1 MYFCSTLSFVKQKP
15 LNLDR
20 LWRDTN
26 VAPESDAR
34 GYMGML
40 TDPDSRA
47 HFGFYTIDS
56 LAKHNCLFLLGR
68 PGAGKS
74 VEIDRIER
82 GEATGF
88 CEEHLVVLRC
98 KEVGE
103 DLHLEIHR
111 DPNWIGRQQHSKPV
125 RLILDGLDEGFL
137 RDGAFFDRLKRTL
150 VFLRSEHPG
159 LRLLATCRPAEL
171 DTAFVKS
178 VHEAWNGTGESAVFA
193 LEPLSPENRRALV
206 KHWNGGDTEKFFR
219 WVQHNQFDEFTA
231 WPRSLEWLA
240 EQFQVGRGENLNYTE
255 LCRLRVARHF
265 DEGKRLTK
273 ANRAVRAD
281 LWSHAIMLIAATL
294 VFCGRKGIALDHL
307 EPDCLTLDEMFRNL
321 DRLEIPSRPSLTRED
336 VREAVQ
342 TSHLIEAHGDYYRFE
357 NQSDLEFLASAM
369 LASLD
374 VEQLAELLGCADHEG
389 NWRVFPQLATTAA
402 NLAAQSPQFFNRLLT
417 LDPRVLM
424 RADFASK
431 SPDDCCAAVE
441 AILSATAK
449 KGATGGHEQH
459 AHFST
464 LRHTD
469 ITAQIRPWLFD
480 KKQSPIVRELA
491 FGIAREC
498 CGRDFW
504 MEFER
509 SAAAGDDFATR
520 RLPAVIRRFGTCWPE
535 ERLRAWAASTK
546 DELAGAALDALLD
559 RGWKLRDLAPFLH
572 EPMSNAF
579 GLYHLH
585 LSRLQRECTGE
596 DVPAALAVIGKWPGI
611 AATHGPVRDLV
622 FVLVAKGVE
631 ALNRVEI
638 RKALTAFLISRFE
651 DEDWLLEEDG
661 QKCGLDDAMN
671 RRALLLALAEDWPM
685 DSRAEL
691 RPFYYR
697 LQREDYAWLLG
708 AVAVAKGTAASIL
721 AKFAASLAWQFD
733 DSQRGPLEHA
743 YAESPELRAQLPAAD
758 ASGIFATLQ
767 RLRAESEAK
776 HQLRLE
782 GIQAKRQRSSYNHA
796 DHLTASIARCRAGDP
811 SAWTDVC
818 FALSQAKSMHD
829 GREFFRNT
837 DPRQLAG
844 WTEAS
849 NELRAEMTEIARQFL
864 LHVEIPIPVANSI
877 PQNFFSLVYALTLH
891 ASRLGEDD
899 ELRSAIRPVWPLAL
913 LRHCGSGDGPLAVP
927 LAALTDTAP
936 SVVAAACRHEFQER
950 WDRNESIFGQL
961 FPAAWCAETEGVL
974 VEVLSTFPLQ
984 PETYMSGLAM
994 LAGHNSDLASQL
1006 ATQRLAEY
1014 TMQSDNSAERRT
1026 AIAACLF
1033 VMRNLWEKAWP
1044 HLLTNRKSSRQLLL
1058 EYSGWLDYNERDQC
1072 IAKMP
1077 VELSAALYE
1086 LMIDLFPS
1094 SEAPHHES
1102 SYTPGSLDH
1111 AYDLRGHLQRSLEAR
1126 GRHRELTEIYK
1137 RCEET
1142 QAAWWTPTSV
1152 DRAQNIAHASRREP
1166 PTATQFLRFLATKGG
1181 TFVSDNDS
1189 LQRAVLASLRR
1200 FERNLR
1206 PDGLL
1211 AIWEKPIGKKGKPRS
1226 EEVLQVEIARHL
1238 RREFEEQRIVVNMEA
1253 KVLRNRTD
1261 IRVEAKPH
1269 VVTIEVKLGHSS
1281 DSDRPLRTAM
1291 RSQLCSYLK
1300 EQRETHG
1307 IYVVGWFFCQIF
1319 PPKASNKMK
1328 TLSAA
1333 RRYFDTQ
1340 ARKLSNSE
1348 FVLAA
1353 SVIDCSWP
1361 ETAASRVRR
1370 RKP

>member
-1 MYFCSTLSFVKQKP
+1 MKQCP

-20 LWRDTN
+20 LWRDTRI
-26 VAPESDAR
+26 APESDAR
-34 GYMGML
+34 GYMGMF

-47 HFGFYTIDS
+47 HFGFYPIDA
-56 LAKHNCLFLLGR
+56 LAKHNCLFLIGR

-74 VEIDRIER
+74 VEIDRIVR

-111 DPNWIGRQQHSKPV
+111 DPKWIGRQQQAKPV
-125 RLILDGLDEGFL
+125 RLIIDGLDEGFL

-150 VFLRSEHPG
+150 AILQSEHPG

-171 DTAFVKS
+171 DTTFVKS
-178 VHEAWNGTGESAVFA
+178 VHEAWNGGTGEPTVFA
-193 LEPLSPENRRALV
+193 LERLSHDNQRALV
-206 KHWNGGDTEKFFR
+206 KHWNGGDPEEFFR
-219 WVQHNQFDEFTA
+219 WVRHNQFDEFTA

-240 EQFQVGRGENLNYTE
+240 EQFRVGGGEGLNYTE
-255 LCRLRVARHF
+255 LCRLRVLRNF
-265 DEGKRLTK
+265 GEDNRLTK
-273 ANRAVRAD
+273 ANRAARTN

-294 VFCGRKGIALDHL
+294 VFCARKGIALDGS
-307 EPDCLTLDEMFRNL
+307 EPDCLALDEMFCNI
-321 DRLEIPSRPSLTRED
+321 DRLGIPSSPPLTRED

-342 TSHLIEAHGDYYRFE
+342 TSHLIEAHQSYYRFE

-374 VEQLAELLGCADHEG
+374 VEQLAELLGCPDHEG
-389 NWRVFPQLATTAA
+389 NWRVFPQLATTSA
-402 NLAAQSPQFFNRLLT
+402 NLAAQSPQFFNHMLT

-424 RADFASK
+424 RMDFASK

-464 LRHTD
+464 LRHAN
-469 ITAQIRPWLFD
+469 ITPQIRPWIFD

-491 FGIAREC
+491 FDIAREC
-498 CGRDFW
+498 CDRDLW
-504 MEFER
+504 MEFAR
-509 SAAAGDDFATR
+509 SAAAGDEFATR
-520 RLPAVIRRFGTCWPE
+520 WLPAVIRRFGTCWPE
-535 ERLRAWAASTK
+535 KRLRGWAGSSE

-572 EPMSNAF
+572 EPTSDAF

-585 LSRLQRECTGE
+585 LGRLQRECTGE
-596 DVPAALAVIGKWPGI
+596 DVPAALAVISQWPGI
-611 AATHGPVRDLV
+611 AAAHGPVRNLM
-622 FVLVAKGVE
+622 FALVAKGVSS
-631 ALNRVEI
+631 LSSVGI

-651 DEDWLLEEDG
+651 EEDWLLEEEG
-661 QKCGLDDAMN
+661 QKCGLDEATN
-671 RRALLLALAEDWPM
+671 RRSLLLALAEDWPT

-691 RPFYYR
+691 RPFCYR
-697 LQREDYAWLLG
+697 LQREDYAWLLD
-708 AVAVAKGTAASIL
+708 AVAKTPGSAATIL
-721 AKFAASLAWQFD
+721 AKFAANLVWQFD
-733 DSQRGPLEHA
+733 ESLRGPLEHA
-743 YAESPELRAQLPAAD
+743 YGKSPELRAQLPATD

-818 FALSQAKSMHD
+818 FALTHSKSMND

-849 NELRAEMTEIARQFL
+849 NELRAEMTEIARKFL
-864 LHVEIPIPVANSI
+864 LRAEIPIPKANSI
-877 PQNFFSLVYALTLH
+877 PQAFFGIAYALALH
-891 ASRLGEDD
+891 AARLGEDD

-913 LRHCGSGDGPLAVP
+913 LRHCGSEDGPLAVP

-974 VEVLSTFPLQ
+974 VEVLSTVPLQ

-1014 TMQSDNSAERRT
+1014 TVPPDDSAAHRA

-1033 VMRNLWEKAWP
+1033 VMHDLWEKAWP

-1086 LMIDLFPS
+1086 LMFDLFPS

-1111 AYDLRGHLQRSLEAR
+1111 AYDLRGHLKRSLEAR
-1126 GRHRELTEIYK
+1126 GRHRELTDIYK

-1142 QAAWWTPTSV
+1142 QAAWWTPTSI

-1189 LQRAVLASLRR
+1189 LQCAVLASLRR

-1238 RREFEEQRIVVNMEA
+1238 RREFEEQRIVVNMET

-1281 DSDRPLRTAM
+1281 DRDRPLRTAM

-1300 EQRETHG
+1300 EQHETHG
-1307 IYVVGWFFCQIF
+1307 IYVVGWFFCPTF
-1319 PPKASNKMK
+1319 RPGALREMK

-1348 FVLAA
+1348 FVLAV

-1361 ETAASRVRR
+1361 ETATSRVRR
-1370 RKP
+1370 RKS